1 MADTPSRQDEPEP
14 VMLRPTPAQ
23 RLLVSRPLGE
33 LLPNPSDEIPAMLKQ
48 RFLARGHR
56 ISFSVGDMVTSTL
69 VRAGISF
76 EVGVVDSRIMRK
88 AVELPERVSGRIMRV
103 KNPRGYLNPKAREV
117 MREALSIG
125 QGTFVVVDGEED
137 LLTLFAI
144 DLSNCGDLVI
154 YGQPGEGVVVVD
166 VSDEAKGRNS
176 ALLSSMPRVRPES
189 N

>member
-1 MADTPSRQDEPEP
+1 
-14 VMLRPTPAQ
+14 MLRPTPAQ

-33 LLPNPSDEIPAMLKQ
+33 LIPKPSDEIPAILKR
-48 RFLARGHR
+48 RFLASGHR

-69 VRAGISF
+69 VRAGIPF
-76 EVGVVDSRIMRK
+76 EVAVVDSRIMRK
-88 AVELPERVSGRIMRV
+88 AVELPKGASCGIMRV
-103 KNPRGYLNPKAREV
+103 KNPSGHLNPKAREV
-117 MREALSIG
+117 MREALSAG

-144 DLSNCGDLVI
+144 DLSSCGDLVI

-166 VSDEAKGRNS
+166 VNDEAKGRNS
-176 ALLSSMPRVRPES
+176 ALLSSMPRVSAES

>member
-1 MADTPSRQDEPEP
+1 MADTPSRQDEREP
-14 VMLRPTPAQ
+14 VMLKPTPAQ

-33 LLPNPSDEIPAMLKQ
+33 LLRKPSDEIPAVLKQ
-48 RFLARGHR
+48 RFLTSGHR

-76 EVGVVDSRIMRK
+76 EVGVVDSKVMRK
-88 AVELPERVSGRIMRV
+88 TVRLPKGVSGATMRV
-103 KNPRGYLNPKAREV
+103 ENPRGHLNPKAREV
-117 MREALSIG
+117 MREALSVG
-125 QGTFVVVDGEED
+125 RGTFVIVNGEED

-144 DLSNCGDLVI
+144 DLSSRGDLVI

-166 VSDEAKGRNS
+166 VNDEAKRRNS
-176 ALLSSMPRVRPES
+176 ELLSSMPRVTAES